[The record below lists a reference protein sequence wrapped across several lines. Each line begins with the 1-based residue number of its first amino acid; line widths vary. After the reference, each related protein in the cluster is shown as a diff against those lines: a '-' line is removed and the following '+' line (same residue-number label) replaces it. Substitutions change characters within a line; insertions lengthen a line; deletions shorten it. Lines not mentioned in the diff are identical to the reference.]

1 MLNIKH
7 FSEVFKKQSQTFS
20 KFTKKQIHKVLSFS
34 MKFLSDLQEIFT
46 SLFLAFGFCYSDES
60 ISQKFANFWL
70 KFKKSLFETLLGGK
84 NSYKIISRFE
94 ILASYGRINI
104 ETRKRFCSSYCLI
117 FFKFVIFLNG
127 LVAFKRKQI
136 IHLREG

>member
-46 SLFLAFGFCYSDES
+46 SPFLAFGFCYSHES
-60 ISQKFANFWL
+60 ISRKFANFWQ
-70 KFKKSLFETLLGGK
+70 KFKKYLFKTLLGGK
-84 NSYKIISRFE
+84 NSYKILSRFE

-104 ETRKRFCSSYCLI
+104 GTRKRFCSSYCLI
-117 FFKFVIFLNG
+117 LLKICG
-127 LVAFKRKQI
+127 LVALKKRQI
-136 IHLREG
+136 IHLRVG